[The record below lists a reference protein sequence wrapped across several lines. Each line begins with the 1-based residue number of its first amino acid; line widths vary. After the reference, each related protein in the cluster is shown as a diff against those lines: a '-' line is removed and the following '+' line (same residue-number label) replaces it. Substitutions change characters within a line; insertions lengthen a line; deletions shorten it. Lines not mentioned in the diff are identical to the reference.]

1 MDNIQEVN
9 IIMDFLNYVKENPDN
24 FIWDHKSIISS
35 IGLIRK
41 ADNKI
46 ICISIYKCDDT
57 NYIRFEGTEGKLDIK
72 IEESKNDLKMHY
84 LIAEIHDVY
93 KNKMMNYLNEIIHAS
108 N

>member
-9 IIMDFLNYVKENPDN
+9 LIMNFLNYVKENPDN
-24 FIWDHKSIISS
+24 FIWDHKSVISH

-41 ADNKI
+41 VDNKRI
-46 ICISIYKCDDT
+46 GINIYKCDDT

-93 KNKMMNYLNEIIHAS
+93 KNKMMNYLNEIIS
-108 N
+108 CK